1 MRTLHRVHIKK
12 KDTKN
17 GNKNLLHVPR
27 IKTDFRSRAFSSS
40 KFEHLPE
47 THYLLCL
54 AKSVCTLNINETVS
68 LRMWQQPQCKN
79 VAPDKISSKKT
90 VILRFHFR
98 GTPAWN
104 NSEKNVENNNKCACY
119 CCPVAC
125 IEDVRYAGTLFPLDT
140 SEYSSPTLVEVE
152 TRALADNCGS
162 TACGNIAP
170 CPDGQY
176 CYDMWRATEC
186 KYVGYLSSLLQHFS
200 YFFLHFPL
208 PSSLISSKRSVVIAY
223 CSIYLYLFH
232 SFYLNLLLH
241 IIDFIFATLTHSEQ
255 CYRPNHYSFYL
266 YLLLL
271 L

>member
-186 KYVGYLSSLLQHFS
+186 KYVGCLASLLQHFLNL
-200 YFFLHFPL
+200 FFFTFS
-208 PSSLISSKRSVVIAY
+208 PSLVVDFIKEIGCYSL
-223 CSIYLYLFH
+223 LQYLFVPF
-232 SFYLNLLLH
+232 S
-241 IIDFIFATLTHSEQ
+241 
-255 CYRPNHYSFYL
+255 
-266 YLLLL
+266 
-271 L
+271 